1 MKWFTR
7 DVLNAIRNE
16 SRLEAYAKSLMKSA
30 TRFIFVVSDLCSSLR
45 LHLPVLLLTSEQD
58 LIRVPIRDG
67 RTCSGVY
74 SMASVCVPFGS
85 GSQAGATSIG
95 RRCWCCCSLCR
106 SCRLLLRFLGNALHA
121 LQPHIGTLL
130 VIIQHHFLESCRSEI
145 AFARLAWI
153 GFKIPR
159 VEPLCSTSLAH

>member
-30 TRFIFVVSDLCSSLR
+30 TRFIFVVSDLCSSSR
-45 LHLPVLLLTSEQD
+45 LHLPLPFPIPDQD
-58 LIRVPIRDG
+58 LIGVPIRDG
-67 RTCSGVY
+67 RNCCGAH
-74 SMASVCVPFGS
+74 SMAIVCVPFGS
-85 GSQAGATSIG
+85 GSQVGATFIG
-95 RRCWCCCSLCR
+95 CRCWCCCHLFG
-106 SCRLLLRFLGNALHA
+106 SCRLFLRLLGNALHA

-130 VIIQHHFLESCRSEI
+130 VILQHHFFESCRSEI
-145 AFARLAWI
+145 AFARLACI

-159 VEPLCSTSLAH
+159 VEPLCSAGLAH